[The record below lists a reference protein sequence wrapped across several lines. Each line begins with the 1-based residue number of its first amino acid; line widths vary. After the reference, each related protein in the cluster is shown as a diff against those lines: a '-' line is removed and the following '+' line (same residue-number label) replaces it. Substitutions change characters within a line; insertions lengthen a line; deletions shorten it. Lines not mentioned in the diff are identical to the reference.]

1 MSPPHP
7 LTNFEIEKYYEN
19 EPQFQGVFSRN
30 SLPTKSKDGGYIV
43 NLDDLGKPGT
53 HWVAIFIQKKNAVY
67 FDSFGVERL
76 PEEIK
81 RFLHGKNL
89 NLNLFRIQEFD
100 SITCGYFCLG
110 FLDYMFAGKSLLEYT
125 SLFSPNDFKKNDK
138 IIKDLF
144 HLI

>member
-7 LTNFEIEKYYEN
+7 LTNFDIEKYYEN
-19 EPQFQGVFSRN
+19 VPQFNGCFSRN
-30 SLPTKSKDGGYIV
+30 SLPKRAKDGGYIV

-53 HWVAIFIQKKNAVY
+53 HWVALFIQKGNAVY

-76 PEEIK
+76 PKEIK
-81 RFLHGKNL
+81 WFLNGKNL
-89 NLNLFRIQEFD
+89 SLNLFRIQEFD
-100 SITCGYFCLG
+100 SIMCGYFCLG

>member
-1 MSPPHP
+1 LSPPHP
-7 LTNFEIEKYYEN
+7 LTNFEIEKYYEK

-30 SLPTKSKDGGYIV
+30 SLPTRSKDGGYVV

-67 FDSFGVERL
+67 FDSFGVEKL
-76 PEEIK
+76 PKEIK
-81 RFLHGKNL
+81 RFLHDKNL

-100 SITCGYFCLG
+100 SIMCGYFCLG
-110 FLDYMFAGKSLLEYT
+110 FLDYMFAGKNLLDYT

-144 HLI
+144 QLI

>member
-7 LTNFEIEKYYEN
+7 LTNFEIEKYYEK

-30 SLPTKSKDGGYIV
+30 SLPKRSRDGGYVV
-43 NLDDLGKPGT
+43 NLDDLGRSGT
-53 HWVAIFIQKKNAVY
+53 HWVALFIQKKGAVY

-81 RFLHGKNL
+81 KFLHGKNL

-100 SITCGYFCLG
+100 SIMCGYFCLG

-125 SLFSPNDFKKNDK
+125 SLFSPNDFKKNDR
-138 IIKDLF
+138 IIKNLF